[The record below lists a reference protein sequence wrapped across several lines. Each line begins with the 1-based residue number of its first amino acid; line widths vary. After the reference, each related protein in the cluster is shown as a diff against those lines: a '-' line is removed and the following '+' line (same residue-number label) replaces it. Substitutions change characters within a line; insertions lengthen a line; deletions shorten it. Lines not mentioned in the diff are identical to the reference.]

1 MKVKSLTLIELIV
14 SLVLVGGVIL
24 GITSASVFFVRKV
37 IFTTE
42 RYNMYSQI
50 SGALE
55 DMKMRCLSA
64 INIDT
69 AFVSDGITSPELEF
83 NGEVDIYQVTPDDL
97 SDNAQYRYYVDDSG
111 RLVLENKT
119 ADEIETLIESKFS
132 PQLAFSYTLGDAP
145 NFITVD
151 IIAKSSKDSKA
162 VISRTE
168 GIRFW
173 FVDAVK

>member
-151 IIAKSSKDSKA
+151 IIAKSSKNSKA

>member
-24 GITSASVFFVRKV
+24 GTTSASVFFVKKV

-69 AFVSDGITSPELEF
+69 AFVSNGTISPELEF
-83 NGEVDIYQVTPDDL
+83 SGEVDIYQVTPDDL
-97 SDNAQYRYYVDDSG
+97 SDNAQYKYYVDDSG

-119 ADEIETLIESKFS
+119 VDEIETLIESKFS